1 MAAEIDV
8 SLSVR
13 VFEELTSVSS
23 LDDGLLFIKMHPSYN
38 VIGRHPNKT
47 PDWQRSY
54 FFVKCDDSA
63 FEDPQDDD
71 CRVLWNTLLGRTS
84 SLTRTISS
92 YTDCFLPLLFF
103 FCYAAF
109 VVNSYRFFV
118 YGLTSRDYPEDF
130 LTSARAVTGLAQEHW
145 GNISWERVHRSIDR
159 ISRSKSIL
167 FFYFN
172 TTL

>member
-63 FEDPQDDD
+63 FEDPPDDD
-71 CRVLWNTLLGRTS
+71 YRILWNTLLGRTS

-92 YTDCFLPLLFF
+92 YTNCFLPLLFF
-103 FCYAAF
+103 YAADHP
-109 VVNSYRFFV
+109 
-118 YGLTSRDYPEDF
+118 TSRDYPEDF
-130 LTSARAVTGLAQEHW
+130 LTSTRAVEGLAQKHW